1 MKNAAAVELGR
12 IGGKATAAR
21 RTEAERRAVAQKAA
35 QARWQRVR
43 ERQKAEVTTCSQ

>member
-12 IGGKATAAR
+12 MGGKATAAR

-35 QARWQRVR
+35 EARWQRVR
-43 ERQKAEVTTCSQ
+43 ESQKPKGVTA